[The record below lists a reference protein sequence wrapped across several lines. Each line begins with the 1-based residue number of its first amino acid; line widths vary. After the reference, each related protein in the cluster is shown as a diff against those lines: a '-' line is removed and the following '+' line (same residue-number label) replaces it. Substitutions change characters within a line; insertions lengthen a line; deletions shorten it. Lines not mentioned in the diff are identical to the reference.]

1 MMNSDP
7 VFLYSK
13 RRREVPKYKQKVVPP
28 AVLDEKI
35 EALKVLANS
44 ILFEVSSLQE
54 DEEVEGNT
62 DLGLAEEVQRFEE
75 QLIRSALLRSGG
87 QQRRAAVLLGV
98 KPTTLN
104 AKMKRYGM
112 IRDNNIDDLTEIDEE
127 A

>member
-54 DEEVEGNT
+54 DEEVEANT

-127 A
+127 S